1 MVTYKVKLNNV
12 EQINDFVN
20 AISSLE
26 GKYRFVDEGI
36 RVDAKSFMSI
46 ITLDLTKPLTLVAH
60 NASETAR
67 RVIHPYLAA

>member
-60 NASETAR
+60 NESETVRKA
-67 RVIHPYLAA
+67 IHPYLAA